1 MFKKWCS
8 QNNFNNATNLSHVL
22 MDGGVLSVPFDKLND
37 FYEKYIEAVKK
48 GEKLYVV
55 EQKTDTYNFFVDIDY
70 KDERALT
77 LEEIQDI
84 CKVICDKVKRHGG
97 KECLISISPPKK
109 AGTLVKTGVHLNWPG
124 YVVDQ
129 ASALALREHILVALS
144 KAKGSVDWNEIV
156 DLAVYGDIRRK
167 SKGSGFRMPW
177 SHKMAKHQPCG
188 GQGCEECS
196 GTGKIIQVAYLPV
209 FMYKHGPLS
218 TLLKI
223 DQQPNIDILKMSA
236 VRTNEPQHITV
247 EPPSKVIKEGTFTDA
262 QTKDEVQNDELRGYI
277 EEFIQ
282 KNMEGQGTSVV
293 TKIFKHK
300 ETYLVSTNSK
310 YCENLKRPHSSNHIW
325 FHISGSVIAQK
336 CFCRCETIRGRR
348 DGFCK
353 DFYGRKHQLPPKIV
367 EKLYPKKEDLNKCPE
382 IKKFEEKPQIK
393 QTDVKKPLE
402 SFMHRCMKCPEDTRV
417 VSITRQKNALSVL
430 TTATY
435 CETIKGDHEG
445 CTMSYIIKGTKITQK
460 CPVCKKSVART
471 YELSGSVK
479 QALKPNGKK

>member
-55 EQKTDTYNFFVDIDY
+55 EQKTEMYNFFVDIDY

-177 SHKMAKHQPCG
+177 SHKMAKHQPVWW
-188 GQGCEECS
+188 S
-196 GTGKIIQVAYLPV
+196 GL
-209 FMYKHGPLS
+209 
-218 TLLKI
+218 
-223 DQQPNIDILKMSA
+223 
-236 VRTNEPQHITV
+236 
-247 EPPSKVIKEGTFTDA
+247 
-262 QTKDEVQNDELRGYI
+262 
-277 EEFIQ
+277 
-282 KNMEGQGTSVV
+282 
-293 TKIFKHK
+293 
-300 ETYLVSTNSK
+300 
-310 YCENLKRPHSSNHIW
+310 
-325 FHISGSVIAQK
+325 
-336 CFCRCETIRGRR
+336 
-348 DGFCK
+348 
-353 DFYGRKHQLPPKIV
+353 
-367 EKLYPKKEDLNKCPE
+367 
-382 IKKFEEKPQIK
+382 
-393 QTDVKKPLE
+393 
-402 SFMHRCMKCPEDTRV
+402 
-417 VSITRQKNALSVL
+417 
-430 TTATY
+430 
-435 CETIKGDHEG
+435 
-445 CTMSYIIKGTKITQK
+445 
-460 CPVCKKSVART
+460 
-471 YELSGSVK
+471 
-479 QALKPNGKK
+479 